1 LALIKTVNN
10 FSPKIGKECFLAD
23 NATIVGQVELGDR
36 CSVWFQAVIRGDVN
50 SVVIGSN
57 TNIQDGVV
65 IHCTYRKAK
74 TIIGQ
79 KVSIGHKAIVHGCT
93 VEDDALIG
101 MGAIVMDHAV
111 IGRGALVAAGSVV
124 LEGTRVPSGMVYAGI
139 PAREIKPVDET
150 LREVMIKT
158 PENYQMYA
166 SWYE

>member
-1 LALIKTVNN
+1 MALIKTVNN

-111 IGRGALVAAGSVV
+111 IGKGALVAAGSVV

>member
-111 IGRGALVAAGSVV
+111 IGKGALVAAGSVV